1 MEGTVRK
8 LLALPHTNRPS
19 FLTKA

>member
-8 LLALPHTNRPS
+8 YYGYI
-19 FLTKA
+19 